1 MSEDIVFNLA
11 KDDVFDLK
19 KLAAGIKDIYAGLR
33 WDPSKEGEEVDLDAV
48 LIATD
53 DTGKVIA
60 GMHGES
66 FLYYH
71 NNGRDGA
78 SPSAFEI
85 TEDNLDGSDN
95 DNGFEDDE
103 SIFIFSDK
111 VHEKI
116 TQLHVYVV
124 FTDANGRNLTDVK
137 NVMLTIAPFINGSA
151 DLDTGSVVYDVS
163 DIGASEGAY
172 MAVIQRNPISGWDIK
187 AVGEQSGNLS
197 QVASMHGLGTKN
209 G

>member
-1 MSEDIVFNLA
+1 MPEDIVFNLA

-19 KLAAGIKDIYAGLR
+19 KLAAGIKDIYAGLK
-33 WDPSKEGEEVDLDAV
+33 WDPSTEGEEVDLDAI

-53 DTGKVIA
+53 DSGKVIA

-71 NNGRDGA
+71 NNGRDGT

-85 TEDNLDGSDN
+85 TEDNLDGEDI
-95 DNGFEDDE
+95 DNGFADDE
-103 SIFIFSDK
+103 SMFIFSDK
-111 VHEKI
+111 VHERI

-124 FTDANGRNLTDVK
+124 FTDAKGRTLEDVK
-137 NVMLTIAPFINGSA
+137 NVTLTIAPFVNGA
-151 DLDTGSVVYDVS
+151 PDLETGSVVYDVAN
-163 DIGASEGAY
+163 IGASEGAY
-172 MAVIQRNPISGWDIK
+172 MAVLQRNEISGWDIK
-187 AVGEQSGNLS
+187 AVGEQSGNLA
-197 QVASMHGLGTKN
+197 QVASIHGIGTKN